1 MYEHSER
8 RRIGEVQVS
17 KPTRSQAIPSQTSQ
31 ALKNLRAFAIVS
43 VVSFH
48 SVLAYLAS
56 QPAVPAP
63 FDSPPYQWLATPI
76 LDNHRWLG
84 FDIYA
89 AFQYVALMPVMFFL
103 SGIFVW
109 PSLVRRG
116 SWNFLYGRLLRIGLP
131 FVFGVYLLMPI
142 AYYPVYRVTAAD
154 PSWLAYW
161 WAWTALPFWPGGPL
175 WFLWELLLFDIL
187 AVALYVT
194 APRLMEMLGRVS
206 ASAGLAPRR
215 YFVALLAASAVAY
228 VPLAFAFGVST
239 WAEFGPFD
247 WQPDRPLLYLVYFF
261 AGAGIGVQGY
271 DRGLLRPGGE
281 LARRWYVWLAG
292 AGGSFLLWMISMA
305 PSAYGRSNIIIDLCS
320 YFAVV
325 LAVATVC
332 LGFTA
337 AFLRFGSARSAPI
350 DSLSEN
356 AYAIYFVHYVFVVWL
371 QYALLS
377 AAMPAIVKAVLVFAG
392 ALALSWGIAVA
403 AERFGVLAQQFR
415 KPASHAGWAL
425 GRFAQN
431 ASEGLTPLGDAV
443 GSGQVAAVPPRS
455 VMNSRHL
462 IATPEAQDRA
472 S

>member
-1 MYEHSER
+1 MSEHSER
-8 RRIGEVQVS
+8 GRNR
-17 KPTRSQAIPSQTSQ
+17 KPGQSQAPQSQTSQ
-31 ALKNLRAFAIVS
+31 ALKNLRAFAIVA

-56 QPAVPAP
+56 QPAAPAP

-76 LDNHRWLG
+76 LDNQRWLG
-84 FDIYA
+84 FDTYA

-142 AYYPVYRVTAAD
+142 AYYPVYRVSAAD

-161 WAWTALPFWPGGPL
+161 RHWTALPFWPGGPL
-175 WFLWELLLFDIL
+175 WFLWQLLLFDIL
-187 AVALYVT
+187 AVVLYLA
-194 APRLMEMLGRVS
+194 APRLIEMLGRFS
-206 ASAGLAPRR
+206 ASAGAAPRR

-228 VPLAFAFGVST
+228 LPLAFAFGVSN

-261 AGAGIGVQGY
+261 AGVGIGVEGY

-281 LARRWYVWLAG
+281 LTRRWPIWLAC

-305 PSAYGRSNIIIDLCS
+305 PSAYGRSNLAIDLCS
-320 YFAVV
+320 YFAVALV
-325 LAVATVC
+325 VATVC
-332 LGFTA
+332 LGFAA
-337 AFLRFGSARSAPI
+337 AFLRFGSARSALT

-356 AYAIYFVHYVFVVWL
+356 AYTIYLVHYVFIVWL
-371 QYALLS
+371 QYALLG

-392 ALALSWGIAVA
+392 TLLLS
-403 AERFGVLAQQFR
+403 FGVATGAGQLAMLARQFR
-415 KPASHAGWAL
+415 AASS
-425 GRFAQN
+425 R
-431 ASEGLTPLGDAV
+431 EVRP
-443 GSGQVAAVPPRS
+443 SG
-455 VMNSRHL
+455 
-462 IATPEAQDRA
+462 
-472 S
+472 

>member
-1 MYEHSER
+1 MRGGPLMYEHSER

-161 WAWTALPFWPGGPL
+161 QHWTALPFWPGGPL
-175 WFLWELLLFDIL
+175 WFLWQLLLFDIL
-187 AVALYVT
+187 ALVFYLT
-194 APRLMEMLGRVS
+194 APRLIEMLGRF
-206 ASAGLAPRR
+206 SAGATPRR
-215 YFVALLAASAVAY
+215 YFVALLGVSTVAY
-228 VPLAFAFGVST
+228 LPLASAFGVSQWT
-239 WAEFGPFD
+239 ELGPFD
-247 WQPDRPLLYLVYFF
+247 LQPDRLLLYLVYFF
-261 AGAGIGVQGY
+261 AGVGIGVQSY
-271 DRGLLRPGGE
+271 DRGLLRAGGA
-281 LARRWYVWLAG
+281 LARRWHFWIG
-292 AGGSFLLWMISMA
+292 AAAISFLLWMASMA
-305 PSAYGRSNIIIDLCS
+305 PAAYGRSNVFIDLCA
-320 YFAVV
+320 YLTVV
-325 LAVATVC
+325 LVVATVC
-332 LGFTA
+332 LGLLGL
-337 AFLRFGSARSAPI
+337 FLRYAARRSPI
-350 DSLSEN
+350 ADSLSEH
-356 AYAIYFVHYVFVVWL
+356 AYTIYLVHYVFVVWL
-371 QYALLS
+371 QYALLG
-377 AAMPAIVKAVLVFAG
+377 ATIPAIVKGLTVFAG
-392 ALALSWGIAVA
+392 ALFLSWGV
-403 AERFGVLAQQFR
+403 
-415 KPASHAGWAL
+415 
-425 GRFAQN
+425 
-431 ASEGLTPLGDAV
+431 AV
-443 GSGQVAAVPPRS
+443 GAGRLTFLALPMRAA
-455 VMNSRHL
+455 
-462 IATPEAQDRA
+462 A
-472 S
+472 SKS

>member
-1 MYEHSER
+1 MPEHSQR
-8 RRIGEVQVS
+8 GHVAQPQTAKAS
-17 KPTRSQAIPSQTSQ
+17 QSQASQSQASQ
-31 ALKNLRAFAIVS
+31 ALKNLRALAIVM

-56 QPAVPAP
+56 QPVMPEP
-63 FDSPPYQWLATPI
+63 FDSPPYHWLATPI
-76 LDNHRWLG
+76 LDHQRWLA

-116 SWNFLYGRLLRIGLP
+116 SWNFFYGRLLRIGLP

-161 WAWTALPFWPGGPL
+161 RHWTALPFWPGGPL

-187 AVALYVT
+187 ALMLYLT
-194 APRLMEMLGRVS
+194 APRLIEMLGRFS
-206 ASAGLAPRR
+206 ASAGATPRR
-215 YFVALLAASAVAY
+215 YFVVLLGVSAVAY
-228 VPLAFAFGVST
+228 LPLAFTFGVSN

-247 WQPDRPLLYLVYFF
+247 LQTDRPLLYLVYFF
-261 AGAGIGVQGY
+261 AGVGVGVQGY
-271 DRGLLRPGGE
+271 DRGLLRPGGA
-281 LARRWYVWLAG
+281 LARRWRIWLAC

-305 PSAYGRSNIIIDLCS
+305 PSAYGRSNLVIDLCS

-332 LGFTA
+332 LGFVA
-337 AFLRFGSARSAPI
+337 VFLRFGSTRSALT

-356 AYAIYFVHYVFVVWL
+356 AYAIYLVHYVFVVWL
-371 QYALLS
+371 QYALLG
-377 AAMPAIVKAVLVFAG
+377 ATLPAVVKGVLVFVST
-392 ALALSWGIAVA
+392 LLLSWSVAVGTR
-403 AERFGVLAQQFR
+403 RFASLARQFR
-415 KPASHAGWAL
+415 TAASNAGWRPASS
-425 GRFAQN
+425 RRVR
-431 ASEGLTPLGDAV
+431 P
-443 GSGQVAAVPPRS
+443 SG
-455 VMNSRHL
+455 
-462 IATPEAQDRA
+462 
-472 S
+472 